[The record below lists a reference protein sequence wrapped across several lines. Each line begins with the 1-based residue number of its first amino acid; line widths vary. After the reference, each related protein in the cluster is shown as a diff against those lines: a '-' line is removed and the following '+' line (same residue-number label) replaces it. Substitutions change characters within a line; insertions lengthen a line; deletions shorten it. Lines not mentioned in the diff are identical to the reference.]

1 MDSADRMIVWE
12 RDDLVMVFN
21 FHSTNYYT
29 DHKVG
34 TLMKGPYKIVLSSD
48 EEVFGGWKTKK
59 SDVSFSGDKGGHDR
73 RPNSRLVL
81 VRDLM
86 AIKLRGMHTPLNF
99 VPETYNGMYELL
111 AQVDQVLLVEL
122 LQSFSRTQKKLLVES
137 ARQQQRMAWEAALE
151 ASDPT
156 TGTDTE
162 DAAPTATTLPCQPSH
177 PLAPH
182 SAAGCDMA
190 MGDDVATRFDAAL
203 GAVLRH
209 ASVRASSN
217 PNSQKPGLGQHNDA
231 GDFCGAVW
239 NKAKRRWQVHDLM
252 VIKIRGMH
260 TPLNF
265 VPETYTDM
273 YALLDQV
280 DQALLNELLRAFS
293 RTRNKILS
301 DLARQQQRM
310 TWEAAQEALNLTMSA
325 DWTDGS
331 MRVAAMF
338 DSALEA
344 LLHHN
349 SVRDLMAIKFHGMH
363 TPLNFVP
370 ETYNGMYN
378 LLALVDQPMLLHLL
392 RAFSRKNKKL
402 LAEAGRQQG
411 STIQEAALT
420 DPDPDMHPDWSDA
433 SSPTAT
439 TLPCQAGQPL
449 APPSAAGR
457 GEAQC
462 SIEAPGWPCDAAGSE
477 AAASLPP
484 SKRPRRP
491 AMVLI
496 GSAPLGSSAQGT
508 STRRCPS
515 AAAVCADTTA
525 STTNAPGMTL
535 LAASQLVGAHVVSLA
550 VYKGR
555 VRPAGRGW
563 AEADALWEQAEQVHE
578 GGGGDGE
585 AMSPGSHH
593 ATAGQDSDAQ
603 ENNQDGRLLPDAGSN
618 AWYPDSSEWGPRR
631 ADPDVAGHALGGQY
645 TRAVEEDAGEGQPAL
660 RQYDPATRPKQ
671 DLEQLMSAVEELP
684 FLNSSSQ
691 VEQTSKLLWCCAK
704 WARQSENS

>member
-1 MDSADRMIVWE
+1 MDSADKMIVWE

-21 FHSTNYYT
+21 FHSTNYNT
-29 DHKVG
+29 GHKVG

-48 EEVFGGWKTKK
+48 EEVFGGWKNVTKK
-59 SDVSFSGDKGGHDR
+59 RDVSFSGDKGGHDR
-73 RPNSRLVL
+73 RLNSRLVL

-122 LQSFSRTQKKLLVES
+122 LQSFSRTWKKLLVES

-209 ASVRASSN
+209 ASV
-217 PNSQKPGLGQHNDA
+217 
-231 GDFCGAVW
+231 
-239 NKAKRRWQVHDLM
+239 HDLM

-293 RTRNKILS
+293 RTRNKILY

-402 LAEAGRQQG
+402 LAKAGRQQG

-433 SSPTAT
+433 SSPTAS
-439 TLPCQAGQPL
+439 TLPRQAGQPL
-449 APPSAAGR
+449 APPSAAAP

-484 SKRPRRP
+484 GKRPRRS
-491 AMVLI
+491 AMALV

-515 AAAVCADTTA
+515 AAAACADTTA

-535 LAASQLVGAHVVSLA
+535 LAASKLVGARVVSLA

-585 AMSPGSHH
+585 AMLPSSSHD
-593 ATAGQDSDAQ
+593 TAGQDSDDQ
-603 ENNQDGRLLPDAGSN
+603 ESNQVGRLLPDAGSN
-618 AWYPDSSEWGPRR
+618 ASCADSSEGGPRR
-631 ADPDVAGHALGGQY
+631 AEEDVAGHALGGQY
-645 TRAVEEDAGEGQPAL
+645 TRAVEEEAGEGQPAMKPASWPPSM
-660 RQYDPATRPKQ
+660 QATRQPAVSSHRQ
-671 DLEQLMSAVEELP
+671 RLQLLLSQQRCAASSECAASAAASWDDHMGQATP
-684 FLNSSSQ
+684 DAQQQ
-691 VEQTSKLLWCCAK
+691 VAQPHDIIDEDGKGQ
-704 WARQSENS
+704 QG